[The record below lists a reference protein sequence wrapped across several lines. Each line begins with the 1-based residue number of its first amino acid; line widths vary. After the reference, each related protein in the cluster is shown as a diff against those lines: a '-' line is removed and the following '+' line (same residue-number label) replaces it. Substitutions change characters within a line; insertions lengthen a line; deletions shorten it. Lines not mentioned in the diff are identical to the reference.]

1 MSTATS
7 NALVCAL
14 AAASVARHGE
24 SCVHMRMD
32 MHMGIPLSSLS
43 VPSGAYVPS
52 SEGCGAYVPSMGMCM
67 GMCVG
72 MC

>member
-1 MSTATS
+1 
-7 NALVCAL
+7 
-14 AAASVARHGE
+14 
-24 SCVHMRMD
+24 MRMD

-43 VPSGAYVPS
+43 VPSGAYVRS